1 MRVWPSNSPSA
12 TSLVVAAIRV
22 VLRATAAA
30 AGDVGGGCDDID
42 DR

>member
-1 MRVWPSNSPSA
+1 MRVWPSDSPSA
-12 TSLVVAAIRV
+12 TSLLVAAIRV
-22 VLRATAAA
+22 VLRATAA